1 MLYKVL
7 GVILLLA
14 AGGYVS
20 VSVTGVER
28 RRLGVLDSY
37 ISLLYYIKGQIG
49 CYAMPVND
57 ILWSADPSLL
67 AACLGRG
74 ASSGGDF
81 QHPPLTL
88 PDMIRDSRL
97 YLEPET
103 ERLLTA
109 FSSELGH
116 TFREEQV
123 ARCDHYLEALGEER
137 RRLAEALPGRIRMNS
152 VLCLCCVM
160 GVAVLLW

>member
-1 MLYKVL
+1 M
-7 GVILLLA
+7 
-14 AGGYVS
+14 
-20 VSVTGVER
+20 
-28 RRLGVLDSY
+28 
-37 ISLLYYIKGQIG
+37 
-49 CYAMPVND
+49 
-57 ILWSADPSLL
+57 
-67 AACLGRG
+67 
-74 ASSGGDF
+74 
-81 QHPPLTL
+81 TL
-88 PDMIRDSRL
+88 PDMIRGSRL